1 MTTTSAELAPAPEQL
16 FDLTGRSA
24 LVTGASSGL
33 GVDFA
38 RGLRAAGA
46 QVFVA
51 ARRADRLEAL
61 CAATPGLT
69 AITCDL
75 ADSASVAAAA
85 ARVHREVGALDV
97 LVNNAGLSVPA
108 RAEHESMTDFRHVI
122 DVNLTGTFQLT
133 QLMAQPMLAAGRG
146 SIVNVASIM
155 GLVASSPNRQASYC
169 ASKGALINLT
179 RELAVQWARR
189 GVRVN
194 AIAPGWFPSEATL
207 ELMQEGPAND
217 YVRQNTPL
225 GRVGHPHELLG
236 TLLLLASDAGA
247 FLTGQVI
254 AVDGGWTAR

>member
-1 MTTTSAELAPAPEQL
+1 MTAALDVPAPAEL
-16 FDLTGRSA
+16 FDLTGRTA

-38 RGLRAAGA
+38 LGLRRAGA
-46 QVFVA
+46 TVFVA
-51 ARRADRLEAL
+51 ARRIDRLQAL
-61 CAATPGLT
+61 CAQHPGLT
-69 AITCDL
+69 AIACDL
-75 ADSASVAAAA
+75 ADPASVAAAA
-85 ARVHREVGALDV
+85 DHVNAEVGALDV

-108 RAEHESMTDFRHVI
+108 RAEDEDMADFRHVL

-133 QLMAQPMLAAGRG
+133 QLIARPMLSAGRG

-194 AIAPGWFPSEATL
+194 AIAPGWFPSEATA
-207 ELMQEGPAND
+207 ELMEPGPAHD

-225 GRVGHPHELLG
+225 GRVGNPSELLG

-247 FLTGQVI
+247 FLTGQII